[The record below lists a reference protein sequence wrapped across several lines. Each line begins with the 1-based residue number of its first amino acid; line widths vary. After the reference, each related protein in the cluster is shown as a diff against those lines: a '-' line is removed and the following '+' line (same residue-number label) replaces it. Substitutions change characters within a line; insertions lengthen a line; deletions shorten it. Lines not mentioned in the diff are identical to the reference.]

1 MSLVIGDQPTA
12 KYREKR
18 MSASVKV
25 SSSNGSNLTST
36 SELRQVT
43 VPDFIAA
50 KARGHRLTMLTAY
63 DYTMARLLDDA
74 GVDSLLVGDSLGMVV
89 QGQPDSLAVTLDEMV
104 YHTRLVARGVRRSL
118 LVADLPFMS
127 YQISPQQ
134 ALESAGRLLKE
145 GGAHAVK
152 LEGGV
157 RAAAAIAAIT
167 AADIP
172 LMGHIGLTPQS
183 VRRLGGFK
191 VQRDAER
198 LLEDA
203 LAVEAAG
210 AFAVVVECVP
220 TELAARI
227 TATLKIPTIGIG
239 AGPDCDGQIL
249 VTPDVLGLFD
259 DLRPRFVKHFA
270 ELGQTV
276 RKAVENYCREVR
288 DGVFPGPEHSFR

>member
-1 MSLVIGDQPTA
+1 
-12 KYREKR
+12 
-18 MSASVKV
+18 MSAPVKT
-25 SSSNGSNLTST
+25 SPSNGSSLIATN
-36 SELRQVT
+36 ELRQVR
-43 VPDFIAA
+43 VPDFVAA

-74 GVDSLLVGDSLGMVV
+74 CVDSLLVGDSLGMVV

-127 YQISPQQ
+127 YQVSPHQ

-152 LEGGV
+152 LEGGAR
-157 RAAAAIAAIT
+157 RAAAIEAIT
-167 AADIP
+167 AAEIP
-172 LMGHIGLTPQS
+172 VMGHIGLTPQS

-198 LLEDA
+198 LLQDA

-220 TELAARI
+220 TDLAARL
-227 TATLKIPTIGIG
+227 TAALKIPTIGIG
-239 AGPDCDGQIL
+239 AGPACDGQIL
-249 VTPDVLGLFD
+249 VTPDLLGLFD
-259 DLRPRFVKHFA
+259 DIRPRFVKHYA
-270 ELGQTV
+270 EMGQAV
-276 RKAVENYCREVR
+276 RKAVETYCREVR
-288 DGVFPGPEHSFR
+288 DGAFPGPEHSFR

>member
-1 MSLVIGDQPTA
+1 
-12 KYREKR
+12 
-18 MSASVKV
+18 MSAPVKISPNN
-25 SSSNGSNLTST
+25 SSLAPPK
-36 SELRQVT
+36 ELRQVT
-43 VPDFIAA
+43 VPDFVAA
-50 KARGHRLTMLTAY
+50 KARGQRLTMLTAY
-63 DYTMARLLDDA
+63 DYTLARLLDDA

-89 QGQPDSLAVTLDEMV
+89 QGQPDCLAVTLDEMI

-127 YQISPQQ
+127 YQISPRQ
-134 ALESAGRLLKE
+134 ALKSAGRLIKE
-145 GGAHAVK
+145 GGAQAVK

-157 RAAAAIAAIT
+157 RSTPAIAAIT

-210 AFAVVVECVP
+210 AFAIVVECVP
-220 TELAARI
+220 SEVAARI
-227 TATLKIPTIGIG
+227 TAALKIPTIGIG
-239 AGPDCDGQIL
+239 AGSECDGQIL
-249 VTPDVLGLFD
+249 VTPDLLGLFD
-259 DLRPRFVKHFA
+259 DVRPRFVKHYA
-270 ELGQTV
+270 ELGQAV
-276 RKAVENYCREVR
+276 RKAVETYCREVR
-288 DGVFPGPEHSFR
+288 DGSFPGPEHSFR